1 MKRQRGVWLA
11 LAGGLFILAAWL
23 MLSGQGEDEAPA
35 APKVEFPRRL
45 RPQERERVERRRTY
59 VMPQDAG
66 VALAP
71 GTASAPVKP
80 RDPLLAALPRG
91 AGKTAVVIEAN
102 ALRYSPIGE
111 LLLECLTNRGGKEL
125 ERFKQTTGVDP
136 LKDLDRLVITDDGL
150 IVSGNFGDPRLKE
163 LLARDGSMA
172 YGDGAS
178 LFELGRSRPLPDGGV
193 AQRQGLSVGAWNDQM
208 LMFGFKPDGL
218 NGIKDIIDRVE
229 GRGPDEPPVLSE
241 NNTYGEMYGV
251 ISVEQ
256 LRKLFPPEQKELA
269 DRLAAAAQNV
279 ELHVDASSGF
289 AMTAQ
294 VKGADAALVTDLGK
308 SLGGALSLARM
319 KAQAEDDTE
328 LAQLLDFAKVRPAGD
343 SFGLEMAVPLD
354 VIQKQLAFCRE
365 AQEPPPATPSPEEV
379 SGPSEVAH

>member
-11 LAGGLFILAAWL
+11 LAAGLFILAAWL
-23 MLSGQGEDEAPA
+23 MLSGQGEEETPA

-71 GTASAPVKP
+71 GTASTPDKP

-111 LLLECLTNRGGKEL
+111 LLLECLMNRGGKEL

-163 LLARDGSMA
+163 LLARDGSVA

-208 LMFGFKPDGL
+208 LMFGFKPDGM
-218 NGIKDIIDRVE
+218 NGIKDVIDRVE
-229 GRGPDEPPVLSE
+229 GRGPDEPPVISE
-241 NNTYGEMYGV
+241 NSTYGEMYGV
-251 ISVEQ
+251 LSVEQ

-328 LAQLLDFAKVRPAGD
+328 LAQLLDFAKVRPDGD

-365 AQEPPPATPSPEEV
+365 AQEPPPATPSPEATSV
-379 SGPSEVAH
+379 PSEVAH